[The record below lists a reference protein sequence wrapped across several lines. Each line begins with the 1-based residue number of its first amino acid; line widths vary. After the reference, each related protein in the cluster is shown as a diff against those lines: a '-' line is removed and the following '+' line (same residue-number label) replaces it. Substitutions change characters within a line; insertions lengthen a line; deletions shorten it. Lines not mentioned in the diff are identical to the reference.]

1 MYAPFADGGR
11 GHTGGAEH
19 GREPNEEREQGRG
32 GHNGRVKVTAP
43 FSRATIRTRIIWT
56 IILVA
61 SVALA
66 TSGAAVWML
75 DLRSTHA
82 DIDDRLVLTRQELRR
97 LADDGIDPTSGEPL
111 SDPAQTLRVYMERS
125 VLGSGEG
132 QLGIVDGAVQW
143 VSAEGVR
150 LRPEDDPELVDR
162 LLAGADADVSSIFTI
177 ETADGRYQVLT
188 VPVTD
193 GNTTAVL
200 ARVVD
205 LNAAEAG
212 LWRTMRMYASA
223 AAVTMM
229 LVAALAW
236 LGIGRLLRPIWEL
249 RNATESID
257 ERDLTTRVR
266 VRGHDD
272 LSALAAAVNRMLDR
286 VQRAVEAQRELLDDV
301 GHELRTPITVVR
313 GHLELIDPDDPD
325 DVRQTSEL
333 ALDEL
338 DRMGTLIDDLLDL
351 ARSSQSDFVTPE
363 PTDIEALTLQ
373 VFDKACAL
381 GDRDWQLGG
390 CASGTAVLDPARIT
404 QAWLQL
410 AANAVKYSEE
420 DSRVAIGSE
429 INGSELFL
437 WVEDEGIGIA
447 PEDVERIRLRFAR
460 TAEAT
465 RHASG
470 AGLGLSIVESI
481 VDAHDGRLAISSEV
495 GRGSVFTLRI
505 PLTTVGETRSAQQK
519 ESD

>member
-1 MYAPFADGGR
+1 MYASSPGTGR
-11 GHTGGAEH
+11 APGAE
-19 GREPNEEREQGRG
+19 REWDPNREQEQGRD
-32 GHNGRVKVTAP
+32 GHNGRVKVTNP

-61 SVALA
+61 LVALA

-97 LADDGIDPTSGEPL
+97 LADVGIDPATGEPL
-111 SDPAQTLRVYMERS
+111 TDPAQTLRVYMERS

-143 VSAEGVR
+143 VSAEGIG
-150 LRPEDDPELVDR
+150 LHPENDPQLVER
-162 LLAGADADVSSIFTI
+162 LLATADARISTI
-177 ETADGRYQVLT
+177 ITIDTNRGRYRVLT

-193 GNTTAVL
+193 GTTTTAL
-200 ARVVD
+200 AQVVD
-205 LNAAEAG
+205 LDAAEAVV
-212 LWRTMRMYASA
+212 WRTMRMYASA
-223 AAVTMM
+223 ATVTVM

-266 VRGHDD
+266 VRGRDD

-313 GHLELIDPDDPD
+313 GHLELVDPDDPD

-338 DRMGTLIDDLLDL
+338 DRMSTLVGDLLDL

-381 GDRDWQLGG
+381 GDRDWQLGS
-390 CASGTAVLDPARIT
+390 CANGTTALDPARIT

-410 AANAVKYSEE
+410 AANAVKYSDA
-420 DSRVAIGSE
+420 DSRVALGSE
-429 INGSELFL
+429 INGAELFL

-465 RHASG
+465 RHAAG
-470 AGLGLSIVESI
+470 AGLGLSIVETI
-481 VDAHDGRLAISSEV
+481 TEAHSGRLAISSEV
-495 GRGSVFTLRI
+495 GRGSVFTLCI
-505 PLTTVGETRSAQQK
+505 PLKTVDQTRSVQQK
-519 ESD
+519 ESDEQ

>member
-1 MYAPFADGGR
+1 MAAQRPGG
-11 GHTGGAEH
+11 TGH
-19 GREPNEEREQGRG
+19 GRYAEQERTHRPGR
-32 GHNGRVKVTAP
+32 HNMYVKVTAP
-43 FSRATIRTRIIWT
+43 FSRATIRTRIMWT

-97 LADDGIDPTSGEPL
+97 LADTGIDPVAGTPL
-111 SDPAQTLRVYMERS
+111 SDPAQVLQTYMGNS

-132 QLGIVDGAVQW
+132 QLGIVDGAVRL
-143 VSAEGVR
+143 VSAAGIDM
-150 LRPEDDPELVDR
+150 RPETDPELVGQ
-162 LLAGADADVSSIFTI
+162 LLTLADADASSITTV
-177 ETADGRYQVLT
+177 ETAQARYRVLV
-188 VPVTD
+188 VPITD
-193 GNTTAVL
+193 GTTSAALV
-200 ARVVD
+200 RTVD
-205 LNAAEAG
+205 LTAAEAG
-212 LWRTMRMYASA
+212 IWRTMRLYAAA
-223 AAVTMM
+223 AAVTVV
-229 LVAALAW
+229 LVTALAW
-236 LGIGRLLRPIWEL
+236 LSIGRLLRPIWEL

-266 VRGHDD
+266 VRGRDD

-313 GHLELIDPDDPD
+313 GHLELVDPHDPE

-420 DSRVAIGSE
+420 DSRVVIGSE

-460 TAEAT
+460 TAAAT

-481 VDAHDGRLAISSEV
+481 VEAHDGRLAISSEV

-505 PLTTVGETRSAQQK
+505 PLTTADETRSAQQK

>member
-1 MYAPFADGGR
+1 M
-11 GHTGGAEH
+11 
-19 GREPNEEREQGRG
+19 
-32 GHNGRVKVTAP
+32 KVTAP
-43 FSRATIRTRIIWT
+43 FARATIRTRIIWT
-56 IILVA
+56 IFLVA
-61 SVALA
+61 SVALV

-75 DLRSTHA
+75 DLRSIHD
-82 DIDDRLVLTRQELRR
+82 DIDNRLVLTRQELRR
-97 LADDGIDPTSGEPL
+97 LAEEGIDPATKEPL
-111 SDPAQTLRVYMERS
+111 TEPAQTLRVYMERS

-132 QLGIVDGAVQW
+132 QLGVVEGAVQW
-143 VSAEGVR
+143 VSAEGIV

-162 LLAGADADVSSIFTI
+162 LLAEAEGDISTI
-177 ETADGRYQVLT
+177 TTIDTARGHYRVLT

-193 GNTTAVL
+193 GNTTAAL

-205 LNAAEAG
+205 LNTAEAG
-212 LWRTMRMYASA
+212 LWRTMRIYASA

-272 LSALAAAVNRMLDR
+272 LSALAAAVNHMLDR

-325 DVRQTSEL
+325 DVKQTSEL
-333 ALDEL
+333 VLDEL
-338 DRMGTLIDDLLDL
+338 DRMVALIGDLLDL

-373 VFDKACAL
+373 VFDKSCAL
-381 GDRDWQLGG
+381 GERDWQLGG
-390 CASGTAVLDPARIT
+390 CATGTTELDPARIT

-420 DSRVAIGSE
+420 DSQVVIGSE
-429 INGSELFL
+429 ISGSELFL

-447 PEDVERIRLRFAR
+447 QEDMERIRLRFAR
-460 TAEAT
+460 TAQAT
-465 RHASG
+465 RYASG
-470 AGLGLSIVESI
+470 AGLGLSIVDSI
-481 VDAHDGRLAISSEV
+481 VQAHGGRIAVSSEV

-505 PLTTVGETRSAQQK
+505 PLTTADETRSVQLK
-519 ESD
+519 ESDKT

>member
-1 MYAPFADGGR
+1 M
-11 GHTGGAEH
+11 
-19 GREPNEEREQGRG
+19 
-32 GHNGRVKVTAP
+32 KVTTP
-43 FSRATIRTRIIWT
+43 FSRTTIRTRIMWT
-56 IILVA
+56 IVLVA

-66 TSGAAVWML
+66 TSGAAVWVL

-97 LADDGIDPTSGEPL
+97 LADTGVDPVSGTAL
-111 SDPAQTLRVYMERS
+111 SDPVQVLQTYMGHS
-125 VLGSGEG
+125 VLASGEG
-132 QLGIVDGAVQW
+132 QLGIVDGAVRL
-143 VSAEGVR
+143 VSAAGIDM
-150 LRPEDDPELVDR
+150 RPEADAELVER
-162 LLAGADADVSSIFTI
+162 LLTMAEAGLSTI
-177 ETADGRYQVLT
+177 KTVDTAAGRYRVLV

-193 GNTTAVL
+193 GTTTATLVR
-200 ARVVD
+200 AVD
-205 LNAAEAG
+205 LDAAEAV
-212 LWRTMRMYASA
+212 LWRTMRMYAAA
-223 AAVTMM
+223 AAVTMIM
-229 LVAALAW
+229 VAALAW

-266 VRGHDD
+266 VRSHDD

-313 GHLELIDPDDPD
+313 GHLELVDPEDPE
-325 DVRQTSEL
+325 DVRQTSDL

-338 DRMGTLIDDLLDL
+338 DRMSTLIDDLLDL

-363 PTDIEALTLQ
+363 PTDVEALTLQ
-373 VFDKACAL
+373 VFDKASAL

-390 CASGTAVLDPARIT
+390 CATGMTMLDPARIT

-410 AANAVKYSEE
+410 AANAVKYS
-420 DSRVAIGSE
+420 DDGTRVVIGSE
-429 INGSELFL
+429 TYGAELFL
-437 WVEDEGIGIA
+437 WVEDDGIGIG
-447 PEDVERIRLRFAR
+447 PEDLERIRLRFAR

-465 RHASG
+465 HHASG

-481 VDAHDGRLAISSEV
+481 VAAHDGRLAISSEV

-505 PLTTVGETRSAQQK
+505 PLRTADETWPAQQK
-519 ESD
+519 EPDKR